1 MTPAQ
6 AAQAWAAHMEPF
18 AGKAKLVAPAI
29 TNGGAPMGAAWLDQ
43 FLGNCTQCTVDV
55 LAVHI
60 YDAATNEDYYR
71 SYISDFV
78 GRYGK
83 TTWVTEV
90 RARAA
95 CASSGS
101 LTARA

>member
-1 MTPAQ
+1 MSPSD
-6 AAQAWAAHMEPF
+6 AAAAWKTYIEPF
-18 AGKAKLVAPAI
+18 AGQVKLCSPAI

-78 GRYGK
+78 GKYGK

-101 LTARA
+101 LTARL